1 MLEKRF
7 SDDDINYLSLSTIVD
22 KLHRSG
28 FLKLKTENFNFQIYS
43 LKNNPKIGVNIR
55 YGLLVRHYCTNEKL
69 RCFLLTEMLA
79 RTVKQVIFECYIFL
93 KNK

>member
-28 FLKLKTENFNFQIYS
+28 FLKIENQKFQFS
-43 LKNNPKIGVNIR
+43 NLFLKNNHKIGVNIR
-55 YGLLVRHYCTNEKL
+55 YGLLVRHYCTDEKL

-79 RTVKQVIFECYIFL
+79 RTVKQVILNVIFF
-93 KNK
+93 